1 MSADRLP
8 PIPPAQW
15 DEAQRREAEAVIAGP
30 RGVLISPFVPLLR
43 SPELMGHAQRMG
55 EYLRYRSALGQ
66 RLSELAIL
74 LVARAWSQPVEW
86 AIHAPIAA
94 REGLAPETI
103 AAIGE
108 GRRPQALAADEA
120 VVFDLCNELERDRQV
135 ADATWTAAVCHLGEQ
150 GAIDLIGL
158 VGYYSLLAMVMNVAR
173 TPAPDGP
180 MLPAALRANVDPQR

>member
-1 MSADRLP
+1 MNDDRLP

-15 DEAQRREAEAVIAGP
+15 SAAQRHEAEAIIDGP
-30 RGVLISPFVPLLR
+30 RGALLSPFVPLLR

-55 EYLRYRSALGQ
+55 EYLRYRSALDQ

-108 GRRPQALAADEA
+108 GRRPSALAEDEA
-120 VVFDLCNELERDRQV
+120 VVFDICTELEHDRQLT
-135 ADATWTAAVCHLGEQ
+135 DPTWAAAVQRLGEQ

-158 VGYYSLLAMVMNVAR
+158 VGYYGLLAMVMNAAR

-180 MLPAALRANVDPQR
+180 ALPSHVAQRR